1 MYKKLV
7 TAAGVITLLLAVT
20 GSAEVRREAAA
31 GSLTASSK
39 SQYRTQDKA
48 QEKPQDKQA
57 KTPQPSEGESKAAA
71 KVEAAPDPTA
81 KIQAAGEFVKKYPKS
96 TLRPKVAGYLASEIN
111 AVSDAAQRIT
121 LLENLLTVLKEP
133 TDADV
138 INPLLVDAY
147 MKSQPPRLEDAL
159 RVAGNVVARK
169 PEDLTSLTQIT
180 VVGAEQAK
188 KGDLKYAT
196 QAQQAGQKAILIIE
210 SGKKPENFDD
220 ARWSEYQT
228 KWQPVLHQAL
238 GVIDILS
245 GNRAEA
251 RTHLDKAA
259 ALNSSDP
266 FTFVLL
272 GTLANDEYQ
281 KVAEQ
286 HKTQSA
292 GPMKDELLKQAHGKM
307 DQVIDFYARAVA
319 VAAGKPDYQKLHD
332 QVLADLQTYWKY
344 RHAGSLDGLQQV
356 IDKYKRP

>member
-1 MYKKLV
+1 MDTKLV
-7 TAAGVITLLLAVT
+7 SAAGAVTFLLATTVF
-20 GSAEVRREAAA
+20 ARAPHEVPEFLRAVHRANQE
-31 GSLTASSK
+31 G
-39 SQYRTQDKA
+39 YRTN
-48 QEKPQDKQA
+48 QEKPQEKA
-57 KTPQPSEGESKAAA
+57 KTPQPSEGEAKAAA
-71 KVEAAPDPTA
+71 KVEAAPDPAA
-81 KIQAAGEFVKKYPKS
+81 KIQAASEFVKKYPKS
-96 TLRPKVAGYLASEIN
+96 TLRPKVAGYVATQIN
-111 AVSDAAQRIT
+111 AVTDPAQKVT
-121 LLENLLTVLKEP
+121 LLENLQTVLKEP

-138 INPLLVDAY
+138 INPLLIDAY

-159 RVAGNVVARK
+159 RVASSVVARN
-169 PEDLTSLTQIT
+169 PEDLTSLTQIA
-180 VVGAEQAK
+180 VVGTEQAK
-188 KGDLKYAT
+188 KGDAKYIP
-196 QAQQAGQKAILIIE
+196 QAKQAAQKAIGIIE

-228 KWQPVLHQAL
+228 KWLPVLHQAL
-238 GVIDILS
+238 GLMDILA
-245 GNRAEA
+245 GNKTEA

-259 ALNSSDP
+259 ELNSSDP

-332 QVLADLQTYWKY
+332 QVLSDLQTYWKY
-344 RHAGSLDGLQQV
+344 RHAGSLDGLQQT